1 MKKTIT
7 IDEKAIYDAILS
19 RLDKTYTLAY
29 ADPYA
34 EIPAGIIQKCVDSRS
49 LDPLYGN
56 DYWWEARYHASVEE
70 LDRILMETL
79 EGDKDKAGLFRETAG
94 YDDLACLIRER
105 DDSTPE
111 IDTLRRTEPRA
122 YLRFHSNYDCWL
134 PLREYGGRLQ
144 AQGTAL
150 TAIMDALSLNPWRV
164 RQAAGKA
171 GITTVGPFRNIP
183 SRNDNEVVD
192 YDEFIRCLMETPG
205 YGNWAFFGKLDMGA
219 LADNGMDP
227 ERMTIPKGTVC
238 GMINWWN
245 GSGSYEFCETVRP
258 VDVKTIA
265 RRLGRHKDGLK
276 LVVDEKENNMY
287 GYVPCDIYGDNLSNK
302 TLLV

>member
-1 MKKTIT
+1 MKKSIT
-7 IDEKAIYDAILS
+7 IDEKAIYDAVLE

-34 EIPAGIIQKCVDSRS
+34 DIPAKVIQECVDEKS
-49 LDPLYGN
+49 LDPLYGK

-79 EGDKDKAGLFRETAG
+79 GGDKDKIRLFKETTE
-94 YDDLACLIRER
+94 YNELTFVIRER

-111 IDTLRRTEPRA
+111 IDTLKRTEPRA
-122 YLRFHSNYDCWL
+122 YLRFHSDFDCWL
-134 PLREYGGRLQ
+134 PFRETGGL
-144 AQGTAL
+144 TVEESAL
-150 TAIMDALSLNPWRV
+150 NGILAALSLNPRRLKEEAMRQGV
-164 RQAAGKA
+164 R
-171 GITTVGPFRNIP
+171 TVGRFPDLKIREGK
-183 SRNDNEVVD
+183 EVVG
-192 YDEFIRCLMETPG
+192 YGELVRCLSETPG

-219 LADNGMDP
+219 LTDNGMDP

-258 VDVKTIA
+258 VEVKTIA
-265 RRLGRHKDGLK
+265 RRLGWHKDGLN

-287 GYVPCDIYGDNLSNK
+287 GYVPCDIYGDTLSNK